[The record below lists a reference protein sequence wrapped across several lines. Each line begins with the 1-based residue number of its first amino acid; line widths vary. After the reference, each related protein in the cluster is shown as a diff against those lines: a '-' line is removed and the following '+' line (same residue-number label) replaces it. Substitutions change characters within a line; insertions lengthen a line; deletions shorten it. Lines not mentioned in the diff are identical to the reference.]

1 MMLKLFI
8 IIIIIIIII
17 IFVAVAVYDS
27 VGCLIVIPWRVKG

>member
-1 MMLKLFI
+1 MMLKLF